1 MPSPHFY
8 SKSFVMTATI
18 QTATE
23 TGRDKRLRNHDK
35 LNCTDFHWFL
45 VRTLP
50 HQERKLAGMLRQ
62 HQSLTKNILEV
73 YCPTHTTV
81 SVVRNGKDEQAPLFA
96 GHVFVLATQQ
106 ALTDFIDRYYPEG
119 IVLYDRKREDGKKA
133 RLWTIP
139 EDQMRMF
146 KDFNENYADKVIILE
161 RPYTD
166 YAFNST
172 TNEPNEIIRVVDG
185 PLAGREG
192 YLARFRRDKRL
203 VFNMKTLDSDRYF
216 AVSIPNVWSL
226 RVVRLHNAEGDRQ
239 SAGTAKERAAD
250 LLLGLL
256 QACGFAD
263 RTLPAFHS
271 IMETLAAKPSL
282 TGLRQTL
289 DKQDRTALS
298 QRLAA
303 LDTADAELLLNL
315 ARYEH
320 DNPGYVKAT
329 WRKLVLRP
337 YLTPTPG
344 IAMEENQCEAVL
356 RHEGFTEVIRK
367 VSVAEETYYPSKEKA
382 ETVATTYYAH
392 IGILPAGPSSAC
404 TLFANWDAFLEEYF
418 MTGGK
423 ANERLVGGTAC
434 PDSAHPQKDN
444 LTASFRNYAPTLY
457 KVLTDESSWVKAVP
471 RFCVGNE
478 TLNVLSITATADI
491 AAAKDELINTCTAI
505 CREINATP
513 HLALWRRYLRSV
525 WLHV

>member
-1 MPSPHFY
+1 
-8 SKSFVMTATI
+8 MTATI

-23 TGRDKRLRNHDK
+23 TERDKRLRNHDK

-50 HQERKLAGMLRQ
+50 HQERKLAGILRQ

-119 IVLYDRKREDGKKA
+119 IVLYDRKREAGKKA

-203 VFNMKTLDSDRYF
+203 VFNMKALDSDRYF

-239 SAGTAKERAAD
+239 SAATAKERAAD

-256 QACGFAD
+256 QACGYAD

-271 IMETLAAKPSL
+271 IMETLATKPSL

-303 LDTADAELLLNL
+303 LNTADAELLLNL

-320 DNPGYVKAT
+320 DNPGYVRESWKHLT
-329 WRKLVLRP
+329 LRP
-337 YLTPTPG
+337 FLTPTSG
-344 IAMEENQCEAVL
+344 VEMEEGTCESRLA
-356 RHEGFTEVIRK
+356 HEGFMEIVRK
-367 VSVAEETYYPSKEKA
+367 VEITEAVYYPSLSR
-382 ETVATTYYAH
+382 ETSETDIYYAH
-392 IGILPAGPSSAC
+392 IGMMPDGDDGGCL
-404 TLFANWDAFLEEYF
+404 LFANWDAFLGEYF
-418 MTGGK
+418 QTAGK
-423 ANERLVGGTAC
+423 ANERLVEGRFKTVAEVSDGA
-434 PDSAHPQKDN
+434 QEEK
-444 LTASFRNYAPTLY
+444 LIASFRNFAPSLY
-457 KVLTDESSWVKAVP
+457 RVLVDENCPVKAV
-471 RFCVGNE
+471 RNFRVGND
-478 TLNVLSITATADI
+478 TLNVLVMRATDVDAG
-491 AAAKDELINTCTAI
+491 KDELVNI
-505 CREINATP
+505 CVGICKEINSTT
-513 HLALWRRYLRSV
+513 HLSLWRRYLRGV
-525 WLHV
+525 WLHR